1 MRECPTCFRCFGDE
15 VSHCPV
21 EGRAT
26 FHSLPGEPV
35 LDGRYVLERRLGEGG
50 MGVVYKAHHKFLRTT
65 RAIKVIKPELM
76 GNDPSFATRFQQEAM
91 AAAAI
96 GHPNIISVPDYG
108 FLGGE
113 IPFLVMEF
121 VEGDSLQEV
130 MSNEGKFSPEK
141 ALEYVRVIA
150 SAIGAAH
157 AHGIVHRDLK
167 PLNIMIRRNATPSE
181 GIRVLDFGLA
191 KIKSGELFGS
201 FIGAKTT
208 GIIGSPYYMAPE
220 QWSDEEPDKR
230 CDIYSVGII
239 LHQMLTG
246 DVPFKGAA
254 IPVVMNKHLLTP
266 PPRLATTRSGISEE
280 LERVVHHALEKNP
293 RARTASAER
302 LVAELEK
309 AVLGSSASGGKAT
322 ARRRTGVK
330 AKTTTSRSKGSV
342 TARITAEQ
350 KKARREE
357 KELARSTADQ
367 QEAWRTTQK
376 DETQPLEAETLDLK
390 QQSAER
396 EVEVR
401 ESNRNAEGESIQ
413 HARAAEAS
421 IHAEGPDLSSNLT
434 TPEPTGAAEASI
446 QTGTTH
452 SSSSSTTP
460 DPTGAAEPSIQTGPT
475 HVSSNLTTPDP
486 TGAAEPSIQ
495 TEPVHLSSNSTTSD
509 ATEAAETSLQTEP
522 IHLSSSLT
530 TPDLTGAA
538 EAPIQTEALPG
549 EFVADQREQME
560 EVGHTEPELKP
571 YEVDAEEE
579 PQREEYSS
587 DVLPTAPLLSPP
599 MHSTWP
605 APFREPSPLRTQI
618 PYDQLLRKP
627 LMPAAVVALIIS
639 AVVVGLIISAM
650 GVYFLART
658 RPASED
664 ATSHGPVGPRDMVFI
679 KGGTFTMGS
688 DLGPVA
694 KPAHRVTVLSFYID
708 RTEVTNAEYAAFVK
722 ATGHPAPVN
731 NEADPKTIGY
741 WQPWRGTDPPPGRE
755 KWPVCNVSA
764 RDAEAFAQW
773 ISKHDGGKYRLPTE
787 EEWEYA
793 ARNGSTSSLFPWGNS
808 WVDGRANINDTSS
821 PREVGSFPD
830 GGTQNGVQ
838 DMIGNVWEW
847 TASKAS
853 YYDQR
858 KVKPENISAHVRR
871 GGSFA
876 DKINLT
882 FNATHRD
889 WYGDEHYKF
898 PTIGFRL
905 VRDAK

>member
-35 LDGRYVLERRLGEGG
+35 LDGRYVLERRVGEGG

-266 PPRLATTRSGISEE
+266 PPRLASIRSGISEE

-330 AKTTTSRSKGSV
+330 AKTTTSRAKGSA

-350 KKARREE
+350 KKARRQER
-357 KELARSTADQ
+357 ELARSTGDQ
-367 QEAWRTTQK
+367 KEPWRTTQK
-376 DETQPLEAETLDLK
+376 DETQPLETETLDLK
-390 QQSAER
+390 QASAER

-401 ESNRNAEGESIQ
+401 ESNRNAEGKPIQQVAAAAAAAPASIQ
-413 HARAAEAS
+413 AEAT
-421 IHAEGPDLSSNLT
+421 HLSSNV
-434 TPEPTGAAEASI
+434 
-446 QTGTTH
+446 
-452 SSSSSTTP
+452 TTP
-460 DPTGAAEPSIQTGPT
+460 DPNGAAEPSIQTEPI
-475 HVSSNLTTPDP
+475 HLSSDLTAPDP

-495 TEPVHLSSNSTTSD
+495 TEPTHLSSSLITTD
-509 ATEAAETSLQTEP
+509 LTGAAEPSIQTEP
-522 IHLSSSLT
+522 THASSSLT
-530 TPDLTGAA
+530 TPDLSGAA
-538 EAPIQTEALPG
+538 EVPIQVEAQPG
-549 EFVADQREQME
+549 DFVLDQQEQME
-560 EVGHTEPELKP
+560 ELGHTEPELEP
-571 YEVDAEEE
+571 YKVDAEEE
-579 PQREEYSS
+579 AQREEYSS
-587 DVLPTAPLLSPP
+587 DALPTAPLASLP
-599 MHSTWP
+599 MHTTLA
-605 APFREPSPLRTQI
+605 APFLEPWSLRTQI
-618 PYDQLLRKP
+618 PYDPLLRKP
-627 LMPAAVVALIIS
+627 VMPAAVMALIIS
-639 AVVVGLIISAM
+639 AVGMGLIISAM
-650 GVYFLART
+650 GVYFLAGT

-664 ATSHGPVGPRDMVFI
+664 ATSHGPIGARDMVFI
-679 KGGTFTMGS
+679 QGGAFTMGS
-688 DLGPVA
+688 DIGPVA

-731 NEADPKTIGY
+731 SEADPKTIGY

-764 RDAEAFAQW
+764 SDAEAFAQW
-773 ISKHDGGKYRLPTE
+773 VSRHDGDKYRLPTE
-787 EEWEYA
+787 AEWEYA

-808 WVDGRANINDTSS
+808 WVKGRANINDTSS

-830 GGTQNGVQ
+830 GATQNGVQ

-853 YYDQR
+853 YYDQK
-858 KVKPENISAHVRR
+858 KVQPENISAHVRR

-876 DKINLT
+876 EKINDP
-882 FNATHRD
+882 FSNATYRT

-905 VRDAK
+905 ARDAP